1 MESMAHLRLLPL
13 ILVVALTGSACATLK
28 AQTEAAP
35 EVPSTHYKVS
45 EVPNTLPPSPFP
57 PESGT
62 PGRVAP
68 VEFRSADQMNQKD
81 RELEAD
87 AESSIGERAAFLG
100 LDFDNGKWSY
110 QELVCPALP
119 NHIFL
124 RFMRDSG
131 AGDVSLFTASIPR
144 GGDGRV
150 RIIPIRMRGYSLF
163 SPAPIN
169 ALTLSAFNHIRG
181 EENPDKA
188 PDWLGTGLCYAA
200 LAGGHPQSVS
210 LIQDTESQ
218 KIPAAIPAMVQI
230 PVRGG
235 AVIEFTD
242 AAAAP
247 RLMQWTMT
255 FDPKGRLLKA
265 THVPVGLLTI
275 TALPPTLGDVR
286 GAPLPATVKDI
297 NLAGNAVQ

>member
-1 MESMAHLRLLPL
+1 MAHLRILPL
-13 ILVVALTGSACATLK
+13 VLTVALTGSVCASLK

-35 EVPSTHYKVS
+35 VVSPTQYKVR
-45 EVPNTLPPSPFP
+45 EVPNAQPPMPFP
-57 PESGT
+57 PDSET
-62 PGRVAP
+62 PGQVAA
-68 VEFRSADQMNQKD
+68 VEFRSADQMSQKD

-87 AESSIGERAAFLG
+87 AESSIGERAGFLG
-100 LDFDNGKWSY
+100 LDFDKGKWSY
-110 QELVCPALP
+110 EELVCPALP

-169 ALTLSAFNHIRG
+169 ALTISAFNHIRG
-181 EENPDKA
+181 EENADKA

-200 LAGGHPQSVS
+200 LAGGHPQS
-210 LIQDTESQ
+210 LNLAQDTESQ
-218 KIPAAIPAMVQI
+218 KIPAAVPAMVQI

-235 AVIEFTD
+235 AIIEFTD

-247 RLMQWTMT
+247 KLMQWTMT

-265 THVPVGLLTI
+265 THMPIGLLTI
-275 TALPPTLGDVR
+275 TGLPPTLGDVR
-286 GAPLPATVKDI
+286 AAPLPSTVKDI
-297 NLAGNAVQ
+297 DLAGNAVQ